1 MIDHYSLTLDGT
13 AQQVSDVIPAAD
25 REQLDVP
32 ALSVQFEIQDDDTN
46 PAYIGGDDSVS
57 ATDYGVR
64 LAPIR
69 AAEPLTEPR
78 VFRGVKLRLREF
90 WIIGTA
96 ADVVHITVVRA

>member
-1 MIDHYSLTLDGT
+1 MIDHYDLTLSGA
-13 AQQVSDVIPAAD
+13 AQQVSDVIPAAT

-32 ALSVQFEIQDDDTN
+32 ALSVQFEIDDEDTN
-46 PAYIGGDDSVS
+46 PAFIGGDDSVT
-57 ATDYGVR
+57 ATSYGTR
-64 LAPIR
+64 LPAVR
-69 AAEPLTEPR
+69 AAEPLTEVR